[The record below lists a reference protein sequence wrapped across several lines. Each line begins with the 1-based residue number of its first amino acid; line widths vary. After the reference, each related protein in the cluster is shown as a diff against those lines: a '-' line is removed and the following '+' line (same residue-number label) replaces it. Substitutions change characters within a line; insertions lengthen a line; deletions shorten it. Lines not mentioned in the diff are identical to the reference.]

1 MMYRDRAKMI
11 EWYAKKNI
19 EHRMLAQSVTDLL
32 ESYLDEGAVEYALVE
47 HAVKEY
53 EQIQREARDTKRQ
66 PDSISDIVTVRV
78 LVYDSRQM
86 ATLDSV
92 VRGLFDIFSIPAE
105 DQWSREYEAG
115 YGPVRLGLLEYQ
127 RFAGK
132 RFHIIVCHLLHDA
145 YTATIRHFER
155 AAGGLCSA
163 EYEKRKN
170 ILGGLAELAGRE
182 LEGIERDIYSG
193 AGQAPVR
200 DMSHATRRKHD
211 PIEVID
217 RKGGCVSPYSQTLP
231 ESVKKLSQPHT
242 KAAGIVPDVET
253 ISEKADESP
262 TQQSYSE
269 EHALEYPVEF
279 PASELTY
286 VPVSGKGPAK
296 LHIPKKK
303 STVFDMSAPLT
314 SLSLRDYMTAK
325 FENVP
330 YLDCH
335 FGKNDSTILLRELS
349 AMGITTVGGL
359 DGIVTKDFI
368 EKNRLYEHRSNF
380 TGLLRQIMVVYDA
393 DTYFKKAWDRHWD
406 VFVFKSKNEHDLY
419 DSFNVDI
426 DGYAKEYDFEVQYAY
441 LDAPAQ

>member
-1 MMYRDRAKMI
+1 MYRDRAKMI

-32 ESYLDEGAVEYALVE
+32 ESYLDEGAVEYARVE

-53 EQIQREARDTKRQ
+53 EQIQREAKETKRQ
-66 PDSISDIVTVRV
+66 PDSISDVVTVTV
-78 LVYDSRQM
+78 LVYDRKQM

-92 VRGLFDIFSIPAE
+92 VRGLFDIFSIPSE

-115 YGPVRLGLLEYQ
+115 YGPVRIGLLEYQ

-132 RFHIIVCHLLHDA
+132 RFHIVVCHLLHDA
-145 YTATIRHFER
+145 YNATMRHFDM
-155 AAGGLCSA
+155 AVGGACSA

-182 LEGIERDIYSG
+182 LEGIEREIYPET
-193 AGQAPVR
+193 GQAPAR
-200 DMSHATRRKHD
+200 EISHTVRRKHD
-211 PIEVID
+211 PIEVVD
-217 RKGGCVSPYSQTLP
+217 RKGGYVSPYSQTLP
-231 ESVKKLSQPHT
+231 ESEKKLGQPQA
-242 KAAGIVPDVET
+242 KAAEMAPDVEP
-253 ISEKADESP
+253 ISEKADDTP
-262 TQQSYSE
+262 AQQTYAEVRS
-269 EHALEYPVEF
+269 LEYPVEF

-286 VPVSGKGPAK
+286 APVSGRG
-296 LHIPKKK
+296 PKKLRVPQKK
-303 STVFDMSAPLT
+303 SSVFDMSAPLT
-314 SLSLRDYMTAK
+314 SLSLRDYMTAR
-325 FENVP
+325 FEDVP

-359 DGIVTKDFI
+359 DGIVTKDFV

-393 DTYFKKAWDRHWD
+393 DAYFKKAWDRHWD